1 MMIVEMQASVCGEQ
15 PLVRAHDLLLEC
27 WISKAVEYVKRSE
40 GVRCRTSKVQDFE
53 FKLLPQCNTVECKAT
68 LAEMLYWNNA

>member
-15 PLVRAHDLLLEC
+15 PLVRAHDLLLEY
-27 WISKAVEYVKRSE
+27 WISKAVEYVRRIE
-40 GVRCRTSKVQDFE
+40 GVITTHEVEDFKV
-53 FKLLPQCNTVECKAT
+53 LPQCNTLECKVT